1 MGKKENGVCGCV
13 DRETCRGMIAA
24 RDEVIHR
31 QASEIGELR
40 KEIARQHQFVLSL
53 SSRLAAASEVLSI
66 LAERKEYRNL
76 GRIVDPI
83 PL

>member
-1 MGKKENGVCGCV
+1 MGKKENGVCGCL

-31 QASEIGELR
+31 QASEIDDLR
-40 KEIARQHQFVLSL
+40 NEIARQHRFILSL

-66 LAERKEYRNL
+66 LAEKKDRRN
-76 GRIVDPI
+76 RC
-83 PL
+83 